1 MELLDWMQ
9 WTRPT
14 AIFFAAIATMLA
26 GMTLWQFVQPSA
38 ERKGLLPIA
47 TTRGDRLFI
56 GLLTNAYWHL
66 GYLAAGF
73 QNLWIALAIGI
84 AWMILVLRFG

>member
-14 AIFFAAIATMLA
+14 AIFFASIVVMLA
-26 GMTLWQFVQPSA
+26 GMTAWQFVQPSA
-38 ERKGLLPIA
+38 ERKGLLPIV

-73 QNLWIALAIGI
+73 PNLWIALGIGI
-84 AWMILVLRFG
+84 VWMILVMRFG